1 MEPVKKFLLGGESSN
16 YLTAAIIT
24 FVAIFVGYVMWTQSD
39 TMPVSNF
46 QVQEGFGGV
55 AVGSGLPDCLR
66 TSSEAAQVA
75 DFFLQR
81 ETVVEEGKDDLR
93 ELLLLLSKLACFKK
107 DLMSTAGL
115 VESTRYQAYS
125 TAHDIEP
132 IAETTSR
139 CLAKTIPPRDLELAF
154 DKWAS
159 RGGKLLQRLCTA
171 YGVSPSENEKV
182 KKTFSELLAD
192 VKDVASNVCFVGEPL
207 IAGKKFERGA
217 QSYEP
222 TTLADLGAYKGY
234 Y

>member
-171 YGVSPSENEKV
+171 YGVSPSENENV
-182 KKTFSELLAD
+182 KKTFSQCLAD
-192 VKDVASNVCFVGEPL
+192 VKDVASKVCFVGEPL

>member
-24 FVAIFVGYVMWTQSD
+24 FVAIFVGYVMWTQAA
-39 TMPVSNF
+39 TMPIPKTT
-46 QVQEGFGGV
+46 EGFGGV

-93 ELLLLLSKLACFKK
+93 ELLLLLGKLACFKK

-115 VESTRYQAYS
+115 VESTRYQPYS

-171 YGVSPSENEKV
+171 SVSY
-182 KKTFSELLAD
+182 THLTL
-192 VKDVASNVCFVGEPL
+192 
-207 IAGKKFERGA
+207 
-217 QSYEP
+217 P
-222 TTLADLGAYKGY
+222 TIYSV
-234 Y
+234 

>member
-16 YLTAAIIT
+16 YLTAAILT
-24 FVAIFVGYVMWTQSD
+24 VLAVFVGYVMWTQAG
-39 TMPVSNF
+39 TMPAP
-46 QVQEGFGGV
+46 QTKEGFGGV
-55 AVGSGLPDCLR
+55 AVGAGLPDCLR
-66 TSSEAAQVA
+66 TSSEGAQVA
-75 DFFLQR
+75 DFFLQK

-93 ELLLLLSKLACFKK
+93 ELLLLLGKLACFKK

-192 VKDVASNVCFVGEPL
+192 VKDVASKVCFVGEPL